1 MHLCPHSRVKSRQ
14 RPLKLT
20 SVIEKYLQATY
31 GSALIT
37 LFSSEEGVGKVKLR
51 REPSFMTRRQFIRYP
66 SWEDAGTG
74 ASGRDVD
81 MLPPHLQSLGGRRQC
96 FGCVGCIS
104 LCCDQG
110 YLTMA
115 AQGEWF
121 TLVFSLRG
129 HVSSWW
135 QRHGGKNMRK
145 MVMESLESGREQT
158 QVDWFIRP

>member
-1 MHLCPHSRVKSRQ
+1 MCPHSRVKSRQ

-51 REPSFMTRRQFIRYP
+51 REPSFMTTRQQFIRYS

-81 MLPPHLQSLGGRRQC
+81 MLPPHLWSLGGRRNSALAAL
-96 FGCVGCIS
+96 VAS
-104 LCCDQG
+104 LRVVTKG
-110 YLTMA
+110 TA
-115 AQGEWF
+115 RGERF

-145 MVMESLESGREQT
+145 MVMESLQSGREQT